1 MNSVR
6 LAMAYSTELQQ
17 KMKIMDKHVL
27 KNIWITQFQWNT
39 VSWPYLGTTI
49 VFWWALRGVS
59 PRKELWKYKKIIFQ
73 FNSRRFIKFFLCNI
87 QNGITRIRINSL
99 MKQEIH
105 AATVRTAFSWF
116 PWKQTS
122 SHVKK
127 SKFPD
132 ESWQPRNFILVKII
146 L

>member
-1 MNSVR
+1 MNIVR
-6 LAMAYSTELQQ
+6 LAMAYSKALEQ

-87 QNGITRIRINSL
+87 QNGITRIRINLL

-127 SKFPD
+127 SKFTD
-132 ESWQPRNFILVKII
+132 ESWQPRKVILVKMI